1 VRVVVGEDQLLMRQ
15 GIVAVLRE
23 RGLEV
28 VGEAGTL
35 PELMRTVREARPDVA
50 VVDVR
55 MPPTHTDEGLKAAA
69 AIRSELPGTAVLLLT
84 QYVEADFVI
93 GLLEGDRSGIGYL
106 LKDHVLDPGSFVDYV
121 ERVVAGECVVDPSL
135 VRELIDRQRA
145 RDPLEALTPRERE
158 VLSLL
163 AEGLTNAGIAARL
176 VLSERTVEVHVAQVF
191 AKLGLSD
198 DPSVNKRVLAVIT
211 ALSAG

>member
-1 VRVVVGEDQLLMRQ
+1 MRVVVGEDQLLMRQ

-55 MPPTHTDEGLKAAA
+55 MPPTHTDEGLQAAA

-84 QYVEADFVI
+84 QHVEADFVI
-93 GLLEGDRSGIGYL
+93 GLLEAGRSGVGYL
-106 LKDHVLDPGSFVDYV
+106 LKDHVLDPESFVDYV
-121 ERVVAGECVVDPSL
+121 TRVVDGECVVDPSL
-135 VRELIDRQRA
+135 VRELIDRRRA

-191 AKLGLSD
+191 AKLGLPD
-198 DPSVNKRVLAVIT
+198 NPSVNKRVLAVIT